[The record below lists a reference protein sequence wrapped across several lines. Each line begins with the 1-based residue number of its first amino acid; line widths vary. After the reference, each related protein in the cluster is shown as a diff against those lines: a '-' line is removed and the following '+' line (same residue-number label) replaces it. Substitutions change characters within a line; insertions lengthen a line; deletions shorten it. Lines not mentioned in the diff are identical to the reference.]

1 MEKKDKKELKRSPY
15 KLIGDFPTQKKKYK
29 KGDTI
34 QATVKGAAYLRTIK
48 KIK

>member
-1 MEKKDKKELKRSPY
+1 MEKKDKKVLKTTSH
-15 KLIGDFPTQKKKYK
+15 KLIDDFPTQKKKYK

-34 QATVKGAAYLRTIK
+34 QATVNGAAYLRTIK

>member
-1 MEKKDKKELKRSPY
+1 MATKEKKELKTSSY
-15 KLIGDFPTQKKKYK
+15 KLIDDFPTQKKKYK

-48 KIK
+48 KIN